1 MSNFL
6 EKIKFK
12 LKRFTTKSV
21 GHLQPAAELFA
32 PLDKEALIFNI
43 QLKEKAKTNGKNSIP
58 SVNDRSDAC
67 ETEIEAECKLAQ
79 SRYLSDY
86 NSQIQVYTDRIEK
99 YKSDINL
106 ENIDVEQTNN
116 LQNLQQTMTEENSYL
131 YKDQE
136 TLKAKSREILNFRHK
151 HKLMGRLPDFINP
164 IVIYSVLAVII
175 LTEFILNIFLLQGSG
190 NQLATAT
197 HALIFVV
204 VNVLVPFILFSKSHR
219 YWWHINPLKKLFAL
233 IMLCIFIV
241 YACFL
246 NLMMG
251 HYRATIEENMAAM
264 AEGNLGALADF
275 QRSSEI
281 ALQNLINEPF
291 GLGVMAWV
299 LCAIGLFCCIA
310 AFLDGLAQDDN
321 YPGYGH
327 LKRDFDEKYEEN
339 IEAIENAIETL
350 KERRDKA
357 NKSINIRKQDL
368 EREFN
373 HLPSQINAAQGLY
386 SRYIQAIKILQ
397 ADYKSLID
405 LYRQENRLARTDGN
419 IPEFF
424 NMAPQDLNE
433 SDVARSFEFDADS
446 VPDPQS
452 AIERLS
458 RHADKITETF
468 DEEISTIHSLKNVLD
483 DDFPFRV
490 ERNYA

>member
-1 MSNFL
+1 MGNFFK
-6 EKIKFK
+6 KIRFK

-21 GHLQPAAELFA
+21 GHLQPTAELFA

-43 QLKEKAKTNGKNSIP
+43 GLKEKAKTNGENSIP

-79 SRYLSDY
+79 SRYLTDY

-106 ENIDVEQTNN
+106 ENIEVEQTKS
-116 LQNLQQTMTEENSYL
+116 LQNLQQTMREENSYL

-136 TLKAKSREILNFRHK
+136 ILKAKSREILNFRHK
-151 HKLMGRLPDFINP
+151 HKLMGRLPDFTNP
-164 IVIYSVLAVII
+164 IAVYSVLAVII
-175 LTEFILNIFLLQGSG
+175 LIEFILNIFLLQGSG
-190 NQLATAT
+190 NQLGTAT
-197 HALIFVV
+197 HALIFVF
-204 VNVLVPFILFSKSHR
+204 VNVLVPFTLFSKAHR

-233 IMLCIFIV
+233 MMLCIFIV

-264 AEGNLGALADF
+264 AEGNQNALADF
-275 QRSSEI
+275 QRSSVI
-281 ALQNLINEPF
+281 ALESLINEPF
-291 GLGVMAWV
+291 SLGVMAWV

-339 IEAIENAIETL
+339 IEAIESAIETL

-357 NKSINIRKQDL
+357 NKRIDIRKQEL

-373 HLPSQINAAQGLY
+373 HLPSQITAAQGMH
-386 SRYIQAIKILQ
+386 SRYIQAVNTLQ
-397 ADYKSLID
+397 ADYESLID
-405 LYRQENRLARTDGN
+405 LYRQENKLARTDDN

-424 NMAPQDLNE
+424 NMAPQDLNK
-433 SDVARSFEFDADS
+433 SGTVRSFEFDADS
-446 VPDPQS
+446 LPDPQS
-452 AIERLS
+452 AIEGLS
-458 RHADKITETF
+458 RHANKITATF
-468 DEEISTIHSLKNVLD
+468 DEEIDTINSLKNVLD